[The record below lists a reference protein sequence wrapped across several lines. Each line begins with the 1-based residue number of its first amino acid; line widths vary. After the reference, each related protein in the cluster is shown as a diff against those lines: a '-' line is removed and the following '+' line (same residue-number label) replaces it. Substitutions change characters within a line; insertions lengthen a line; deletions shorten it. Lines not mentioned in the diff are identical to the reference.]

1 MAASRKLSIY
11 FVKPKQGFPNFAT
24 WSWLA
29 DALRKRSSIEA
40 KLLYGEAV
48 KKLPQQRIPRKWK
61 RAVTATDER
70 D

>member
-1 MAASRKLSIY
+1 
-11 FVKPKQGFPNFAT
+11 VD
-24 WSWLA
+24 WLA

-48 KKLPQQRIPRKWK
+48 KKLPLQRIPRKWK

>member
-11 FVKPKQGFPNFAT
+11 FVKPKQGFPIISPRGAG
-24 WSWLA
+24 WRMPCESGVV
-29 DALRKRSSIEA
+29 EA

-48 KKLPQQRIPRKWK
+48 KKLPQQRIPRK